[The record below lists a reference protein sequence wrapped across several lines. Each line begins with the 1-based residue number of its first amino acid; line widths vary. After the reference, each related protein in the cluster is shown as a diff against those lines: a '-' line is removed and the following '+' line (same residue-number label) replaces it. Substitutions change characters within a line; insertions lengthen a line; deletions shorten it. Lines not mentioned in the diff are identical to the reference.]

1 MPRSI
6 LLTRSTI
13 LTRTPAEVF
22 TPTLVLPLP
31 ALFSTWFGPIPPIRE
46 VVDQTGDWQHA
57 GQTRTIK
64 LSGGGQMT
72 ERLIEVSEPTRF
84 RYQLSDV
91 TGAIAPLAASIDGE
105 WRFEPSNA
113 GTTVTWQ
120 WEIHAKNVVSGLILP
135 VFGKLW
141 NGYADRA
148 LTRLGSLVT

>member
-6 LLTRSTI
+6 VLARSTI
-13 LTRTPAEVF
+13 LPRPPAEVF

-46 VVDQTGDWQHA
+46 VLDQTDDWQHA

-72 ERLIEVSEPTRF
+72 ERLTEVNEPARF

-91 TGAIAPLAASIDGE
+91 KGAMAPLASSIDGE
-105 WRFEPSNA
+105 WRFESSNA

-120 WEIHAKNVVSGLILP
+120 WEIHAKSVVSGWILP
-135 VFGKLW
+135 AFGKLW

-148 LTRLGSLVT
+148 LKRLGSLVA

>member
-1 MPRSI
+1 MPRSVV
-6 LLTRSTI
+6 LARSTI
-13 LTRTPAEVF
+13 VTRPPAEVF

-46 VVDQTGDWQHA
+46 VVDQTGDWQSA

-72 ERLIEVSEPTRF
+72 EQLTEVSEPTRF
-84 RYQLSDV
+84 RYQLSSIH
-91 TGAIAPLAASIDGE
+91 GPMAPLVSTVDGE
-105 WRFEPSNA
+105 WRFEPSPA

-120 WEIHAKNVVSGLILP
+120 WQIHARTSASGLMLP
-135 VFGKLW
+135 AFGKLW

-148 LTRLGSLVT
+148 LARLGRLL